1 MELPCENG
9 AFSGEVSGRFRGSF
23 GEPNG
28 NHDEGS
34 LKAFAV
40 LFQLS

>member
-1 MELPCENG
+1 MELPCESG
-9 AFSGEVSGRFRGSF
+9 AFSGEVSGTFRGSF
-23 GEPNG
+23 VEPNG

-34 LKAFAV
+34 LKAFAG